1 MLIRHLSR
9 KNLFIIINL
18 SLFFFISYAAAQK
31 DSTEEIAWQNIET
44 KYTIIRYQS
53 TNDLK
58 KFNYEV
64 KYDPEHSGLKGLF
77 SSSGPD
83 NLKDKVKTKVDVLFE
98 RVQNILDMR
107 KKMEKVTI
115 NIYENKDQLKD
126 AFFRIYKRQC
136 RIRAWYRYRNNTVY
150 INVRDLN
157 EGMLA
162 HELAHAIIDHYLSIR
177 PPRATA
183 EILARYV
190 DSHLN
195 RKVRSY

>member
-1 MLIRHLSR
+1 MLIRYLSK
-9 KNLFIIINL
+9 KNLFILINL
-18 SLFFFISYAAAQK
+18 SLFFFISYAAAEK

-58 KFNYEV
+58 KFNYKV
-64 KYDPEHSGLKGLF
+64 KYDPERSGLKGLF

-83 NLKDKVKTKVDVLFE
+83 NLKDKVITKVDVLFK
-98 RVQNILDMR
+98 RVQQILDMR
-107 KKMEKVTI
+107 KKMDKVTI

-150 INVRDLN
+150 INVRDLH

-162 HELAHAIIDHYLSIR
+162 HELAHAIIDHYLLVR

-190 DSHLN
+190 DSHLK
-195 RKVRSY
+195 R